1 LGVNHKHKKQQHMYK
16 LLTHQ
21 WKEKI
26 RSSFWQKNIILN
38 IVLGILGLYLILNFI
53 AVSFFADKI
62 LLDVFKDCDVIES
75 FTRLLFYYLLFD
87 LIARFFFQQLPTIS
101 IQPYLTLPI
110 KKSTL
115 IHYPIIKSVFSFF
128 NLLAILLILPF
139 FIKNIYLTQSF
150 QFSLLWIVTVLSLI
164 AGNNFLNFSLKKY
177 FSRQA
182 LISLLFLSFVGLLI
196 YLDIAKIISISEYFS
211 AAIFYLVNTTTFIFV
226 PALFAVISY
235 YWAYTILKNNAYIED
250 SQKLTIK
257 KSNGF
262 SFLNNYG
269 EIGQLI
275 GVELKMI
282 LRNKRPRSLLYISGL
297 FVLYG
302 FMFYKNENLDN
313 YIILSLSGL
322 LLPAMFSTNY
332 GQFLFSW
339 ESSFFDS
346 YLTNKISHF
355 NYIKSKHIFFSISN
369 SIGFLLV
376 LPYALISSKIAFI
389 NAAFLLYNIGIS
401 SIIMM
406 FFCTFNTSYIDL
418 GKSQFMNY
426 QGTGIT
432 QFLVILPILGI
443 PLLIYFLHKIL
454 GILPYYY
461 YSIAVIGLIGIAL
474 NKHMLEMVES
484 RFMKR
489 RYKMAVGFRKK

>member
-1 LGVNHKHKKQQHMYK
+1 MYK

-196 YLDIAKIISISEYFS
+196 YLDIAKIISISEYF
-211 AAIFYLVNTTTFIFV
+211 F
-226 PALFAVISY
+226 
-235 YWAYTILKNNAYIED
+235 
-250 SQKLTIK
+250 Q
-257 KSNGF
+257 
-262 SFLNNYG
+262 
-269 EIGQLI
+269 Q
-275 GVELKMI
+275 
-282 LRNKRPRSLLYISGL
+282 
-297 FVLYG
+297 
-302 FMFYKNENLDN
+302 
-313 YIILSLSGL
+313 
-322 LLPAMFSTNY
+322 
-332 GQFLFSW
+332 LFSIW
-339 ESSFFDS
+339 
-346 YLTNKISHF
+346 
-355 NYIKSKHIFFSISN
+355 
-369 SIGFLLV
+369 
-376 LPYALISSKIAFI
+376 
-389 NAAFLLYNIGIS
+389 
-401 SIIMM
+401 
-406 FFCTFNTSYIDL
+406 
-418 GKSQFMNY
+418 
-426 QGTGIT
+426 
-432 QFLVILPILGI
+432 
-443 PLLIYFLHKIL
+443 
-454 GILPYYY
+454 
-461 YSIAVIGLIGIAL
+461 
-474 NKHMLEMVES
+474 
-484 RFMKR
+484 
-489 RYKMAVGFRKK
+489 